1 MSITLRRKMFKLGG
15 ETNTHGIGITSGL
28 EYRRDG
34 YNAGGPVVKPGP
46 DGK

>member
-28 EYRRDG
+28 EYRR
-34 YNAGGPVVKPGP
+34 PEREL
-46 DGK
+46 